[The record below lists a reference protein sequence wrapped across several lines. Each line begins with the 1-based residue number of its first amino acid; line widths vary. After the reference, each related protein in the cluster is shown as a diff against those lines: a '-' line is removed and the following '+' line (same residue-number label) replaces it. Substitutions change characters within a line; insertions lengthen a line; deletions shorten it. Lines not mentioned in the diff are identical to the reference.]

1 MTLRVGTRGSA
12 LATAQTQ
19 QVADALAAAL
29 GGVDVEIIRITTHG
43 DTSRA
48 SLSSLGG
55 TGVFATALRDALRAG
70 QCDVIVHSFKDLPTA
85 PSPGLVVAAVP
96 PREDARAVVVTRDD
110 TPLEDLPAG
119 SRVGT
124 GSPRRIA
131 QVRAVRPD
139 LEVVDIRGNVDSRLA
154 RLHAAGAD
162 RLDAV
167 VLSAAGLSRLGRT
180 EVAAEPMP
188 LEAWPSAPAQGALAI
203 EVREAD
209 ATGTPLA
216 AALAQIADPASAACA
231 AAERGVLA
239 GLEAGCSA
247 PIGATAH
254 VDGDAVTL
262 SAAVYSLDGQR
273 QISTTVTAT
282 GADAGERAAREV
294 VTALRDAGSDD
305 LH

>member
-29 GGVDVEIIRITTHG
+29 GGVDVEIVRITTHG

-55 TGVFATALRDALRAG
+55 TGVFATALRDALREG
-70 QCDVIVHSFKDLPTA
+70 ECDVVVHSFKDLPTA

-96 PREDARAVVVTRDD
+96 PREDARDVVVTRDG

-119 SRVGT
+119 ARIGT
-124 GSPRRIA
+124 GSPRRVA

-139 LEVVDIRGNVDSRLA
+139 LTVIDIRGNVDSRLA
-154 RLHAAGAD
+154 RLHSDGDD

-167 VLSAAGLSRLGRT
+167 VLSAAGLNRLGRT
-180 EVAAEPMP
+180 EVNAEPMP
-188 LEAWPSAPAQGALAI
+188 LEVWPSAPAQGALAI

-209 ATGTPLA
+209 ASGTPLA
-216 AALAQIADPASAACA
+216 AALAQIADPGSAECA

-247 PIGATAH
+247 PVGATARI
-254 VDGDAVTL
+254 DGGRLTL
-262 SAAVYSLDGQR
+262 HAAVYSLDGHR
-273 QISTTVTAT
+273 QVEASVTT
-282 GADAGERAAREV
+282 GDPDEAAREV
-294 VTALRDAGSDD
+294 VAALRDAGADD
-305 LH
+305 LD